1 MKGMVYMIDEASKLT
16 TNEESVQKQVQE
28 AGLSKA
34 NTLLRMTKVSIDLNS
49 DKLAIKD
56 TNNDVKQIIRLNNVY
71 PRMDQIK
78 TILDNDKDK
87 QKRS

>member
-16 TNEESVQKQVQE
+16 TNEESVKKQVDE